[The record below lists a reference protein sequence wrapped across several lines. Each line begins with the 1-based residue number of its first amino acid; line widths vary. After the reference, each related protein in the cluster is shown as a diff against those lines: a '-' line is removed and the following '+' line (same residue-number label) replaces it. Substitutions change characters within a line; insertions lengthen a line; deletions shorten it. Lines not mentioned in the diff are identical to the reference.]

1 MFESYKIRKLITQ
14 IISRQ
19 GDDNS
24 SFIRTLRTF
33 GPDGLEAL
41 IEAFVG
47 NKILFAD
54 MEKYLNTFYDR
65 KYLELFIE
73 LLGNPKEPIRNTA
86 REIIFNRGG
95 VTVLQ
100 VLIDNLKKATSQQ
113 RRGLAQLISRLG
125 SPAIMDKIV
134 PMIHESERE
143 VVKVGL
149 NILAEIGGP
158 IAASHMLGLVK
169 SDDWWVRKR
178 VVEALSKIKD
188 PASVDPL
195 LEQLAI
201 EKDPKIKITLI
212 QTLGEIG
219 NAKAAHKILPHLIDD
234 DMIVRQ
240 MVVEAMEK
248 TADANIV
255 PNLIELMKEADVNV
269 RRSGAE
275 ILDKI
280 KDPSTAEMLI
290 KCLKDND
297 WWVREIATD
306 ALSDL
311 SGMDI
316 NQKVLKLCSSPDE
329 NVRRAAVEF
338 FNRIKYPPAFDALVE
353 RLKDS
358 DWWVREKA
366 IQALGKMSDERA
378 LDPILELMG
387 DADVRWAVPTALAQI
402 GGDRATVYLGEMLG
416 DPERS
421 LRLSALKGLGKLRS
435 KESLPLIKAS
445 VMDSDPEIRDIALEI
460 IKKITGHAV
469 KANQII
475 AEQERDKWTGGSTV
489 FSVAV
494 PSNTKILSEAI
505 LVLDLANST
514 EIGAKFGDEFAFKL
528 TNRLIEETKPLA
540 TRHMVRFTKSTGD
553 GYLMTFSGVKNAL
566 LFAQDILKA
575 VSKTNKEVPPEEKID
590 LRLAV
595 NLGETRVDN
604 KGDRLGTAVNMTFR
618 IEGLKGKDIIPD
630 EGGMKPEELP
640 LVNRILITEQ
650 VNQEAEKLKEFTS
663 RKVGFF
669 DLKGIS
675 GRHRIF
681 QLMVN

>member
-1 MFESYKIRKLITQ
+1 MFESFKIRKLITQ
-14 IISRQ
+14 IISLQ
-19 GDDNS
+19 GEDNS

-33 GPDGLEAL
+33 GPEGLEAL
-41 IEAFVG
+41 IEAFTG

-54 MEKYLNTFYDR
+54 MEKYLNTFFDR
-65 KYLELFIE
+65 QYLELFIE
-73 LLGNPKEPIRNTA
+73 LLGNPKEPIRNMA

-100 VLIDNLKKATSQQ
+100 ALIDSLKKSTSQQ

-134 PMIHESERE
+134 PMIHESDRE

-149 NILAEIGGP
+149 NILAEIGGSA
-158 IAASHMLGLVK
+158 AASHMLGLVK
-169 SDDWWVRKR
+169 SPDWWVRKR

-195 LEQLAI
+195 LEQLEI

-219 NAKAAHKILPHLIDD
+219 NAKAAYRILPHLVDD

-255 PNLIELMKEADVNV
+255 PKLIELMREADVNV

-280 KDPSTAEMLI
+280 RDPSTAEMLI

-316 NQKVLKLCSSPDE
+316 NQKVLELCSSPEE
-329 NVRRAAVEF
+329 NTRRAAVEF
-338 FNRIKYPPAFDALVE
+338 FNRVKYPPAFDALIE

-366 IQALGKMSDERA
+366 IQALGKLADERA

-387 DADVRWAVPTALAQI
+387 DQDVRWAVPTALAQI
-402 GGDRATVYLGEMLG
+402 GGNRATVYLGEML
-416 DPERS
+416 DDQERS

-435 KESLPLIKAS
+435 KESLPLIKAC
-445 VMDSDPEIRDIALEI
+445 VKDSDPEIRDTALEI
-460 IKKITGHAV
+460 IKKITGRAV

-475 AEQERDKWTGGSTV
+475 AEQEREKWTGGSTV
-489 FSVAV
+489 FSAVV
-494 PSNTKILSEAI
+494 PSDTKILSEAI

-514 EIGAKFGDEFAFKL
+514 EIGAKFGDEFIFKL

-540 TRHMVRFTKSTGD
+540 TRHRVRFTKSTGD

-575 VSKTNKEVPPEEKID
+575 IDKSNKKAPPEEKID

-595 NLGETRVDN
+595 NIGETRVDN

-618 IEGLKGKDIIPD
+618 IEGVKGKDIIPD
-630 EGGMKPEELP
+630 DGGMKPEELP

-650 VNQEAEKLKEFTS
+650 VYQEAEKLNEFKS